1 MGRRTARTDSGG
13 TEQYLYGNTQD
24 PWQLTASR
32 APGGELTQYFYDLS
46 SRLVGLERGGQ
57 RFYVFTDLIGTP
69 RLVTDTTGATVK
81 RIDYDAFGDVISDSA
96 PSFSLRV
103 GFAGGLKDPTSGLVQ
118 LGLRDYEPASGR
130 WTSRD
135 PILFNGGQTNLYA
148 YVDDDPVNFV
158 DPSGTGLMDWAAE
171 KIGKRISEKWYNRY
185 KRLKDLTD
193 KIDKNARRVV
203 RWRDESAMDQSGAPE
218 LDCMLALIGD
228 YKLLNWVFPVDVAR
242 KTLQEGVKNVN
253 MDVDRRNRIP
263 ITDRQVAEY
272 GGP

>member
-1 MGRRTARTDSGG
+1 M
-13 TEQYLYGNTQD
+13 
-24 PWQLTASR
+24 
-32 APGGELTQYFYDLS
+32 
-46 SRLVGLERGGQ
+46 
-57 RFYVFTDLIGTP
+57 
-69 RLVTDTTGATVK
+69 K

-272 GGP
+272 GARDLRSDDEETNAHGPGGAPVRGGRYRGAPSGHGRGQKRRRRASPGSTSARPSTSEPSASSSRAAARS